1 MNPPDYVASVVAF
14 AFGLAASSFFPAIVM
29 GIFSLNMNKR
39 ALTRIRNLVQ
49 ARDTSGDK
57 SALDIIARELE
68 SEASGRVSQWR
79 RIDEICLRVGYFLLL
94 GAAILRIFA

>member
-1 MNPPDYVASVVAF
+1 MTDWTITFDTVLDFAS
-14 AFGLAASSFFPAIVM
+14 AAGIGILSIPA
-29 GIFSLNMNKR
+29 FSLNMNKR